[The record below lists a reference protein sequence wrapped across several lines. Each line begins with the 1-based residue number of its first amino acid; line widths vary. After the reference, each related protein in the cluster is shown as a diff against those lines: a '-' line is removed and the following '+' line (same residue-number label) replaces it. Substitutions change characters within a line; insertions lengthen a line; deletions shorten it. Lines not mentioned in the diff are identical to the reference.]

1 MKNMP
6 PNDGLELTKP
16 AQAMELRSSTSVRRA
31 QGGGCGGHGLAVA
44 NCEGAM
50 EPVSEEV
57 ENRSRQLAVAYRN
70 LVLCFGS
77 QLLLFVVN
85 VAANLTLPGPS
96 AEVVGALVGLLG
108 REHRSSRLLRLS
120 NCRGNGLEGALGMG
134 RRDVRA
140 LCKCD
145 YAANPEFAS
154 NPNVPCGWNPRR
166 VLGAEN

>member
-1 MKNMP
+1 
-6 PNDGLELTKP
+6 
-16 AQAMELRSSTSVRRA
+16 
-31 QGGGCGGHGLAVA
+31 LAVA

-96 AEVVGALVGLLG
+96 AEAVGALVGLLG
-108 REHRSSRLLRLS
+108 LGSTAALAYFGYRTAEAMDSRVPWAWAVGMFVPCANVITLLILSSRATQM
-120 NCRGNGLEGALGMG
+120 CRAAGIPVGFLGPKTRNNHG
-134 RRDVRA
+134 
-140 LCKCD
+140 
-145 YAANPEFAS
+145 
-154 NPNVPCGWNPRR
+154 
-166 VLGAEN
+166 